1 MLETM
6 KRNKILTY
14 AFLMAFPMTVGSI
27 FSSCTDDFEKLN
39 TSNIQVNPADLPF
52 AAQCTEPM
60 TYCYPP
66 QQNMFQFWTNLTI
79 DLYGG
84 YFMTPNGNFTNGD
97 MGENRGH
104 SGGMYENYYLHIFN
118 NTRRII
124 AQCDASGERGLSGV
138 MRIVQAYGTLM
149 TTDAYGPIP
158 YSSILSG
165 ENEVYFEFDS
175 QKDLYKAMLED
186 LSTAITDISAMGADE
201 IAKLKSFDCWCNGDK
216 DLWVKIANTMKLRM
230 ALRLSKRETEA
241 SNAGMNLKAI
251 ATEAAQNTLATV
263 NKDILI
269 DKSLENEM
277 WLMFNWGDCGF
288 NANLVTIMSGTKDP
302 RQPLYMTLNTG
313 DIKNE
318 AGTTTVAAN
327 SQYLGIRFASGLPAK
342 PNSWGSFS
350 GWIQGNNG
358 SSYSMPL
365 PIMKAAEAYF
375 LFRRLIVQRSRILLR
390 IVPPQIGIDDIAV
403 GGYGRGAYYIRDLGS
418 GIVFERIR
426 VEDKTV
432 VGQHDR
438 LLENG
443 IFGIR
448 AILPV
453 GGRQFVLSI
462 HYSSAVKIVP
472 DIDLLVVV
480 QTVGIE
486 GYIPVNHPNIFP
498 QAGQLRVSVIEQDIA
513 VNEQGISLLH
523 PDIAERIEHIFFIV
537 EIEAVAIHEHT
548 VATETDISLEY
559 QVFPI
564 LPPHQ
569 GIGIYQ
575 LDPTRVGTDLRGL
588 AHFRGVGLNNSAAI
602 GRYRTLSPDG

>member
-14 AFLMAFPMTVGSI
+14 AFLMAIPMTTGNI

-39 TSNIQVNPADLPF
+39 TSNIQVDPADLPF

-241 SNAGMNLKAI
+241 GNAGMNLKAI
-251 ATEAAQNTLATV
+251 TTEAAQNTLATV

-342 PNSWGSFS
+342 PNSWGNFS

-375 LFRRLIVQRSRILLR
+375 LLAEAKLR
-390 IVPPQIGIDDIAV
+390 WDIGSESVKNLYENGIRVSMTNELA
-403 GGYGRGAYYIRDLGS
+403 YRGAYAGIKEYPEGAVDAYINGTSTQIDYTDPIKAELS
-418 GIVFERIR
+418 TPAVNKLSVKWDESASNEEKLERIITQKWLALFPLSTEGWAEQRRTGYPRFFPAFVNESNGAVNTEEGVRR
-426 VEDKTV
+426 VIYSSQAYDANAKGVEGGIK
-432 VGQHDR
+432 
-438 LLENG
+438 LLDEENSSK
-443 IFGIR
+443 FGISGDK
-448 AILPV
+448 
-453 GGRQFVLSI
+453 GGTHLWWDNADKGNF
-462 HYSSAVKIVP
+462 
-472 DIDLLVVV
+472 
-480 QTVGIE
+480 
-486 GYIPVNHPNIFP
+486 
-498 QAGQLRVSVIEQDIA
+498 
-513 VNEQGISLLH
+513 
-523 PDIAERIEHIFFIV
+523 
-537 EIEAVAIHEHT
+537 
-548 VATETDISLEY
+548 
-559 QVFPI
+559 
-564 LPPHQ
+564 
-569 GIGIYQ
+569 
-575 LDPTRVGTDLRGL
+575 
-588 AHFRGVGLNNSAAI
+588 
-602 GRYRTLSPDG
+602 